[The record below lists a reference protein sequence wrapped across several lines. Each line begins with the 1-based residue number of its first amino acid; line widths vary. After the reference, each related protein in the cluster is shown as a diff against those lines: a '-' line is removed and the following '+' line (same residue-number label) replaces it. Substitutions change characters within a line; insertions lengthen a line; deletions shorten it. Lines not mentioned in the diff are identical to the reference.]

1 MQFCLIKLHFFICIN
16 YLVDVFN
23 FMYYYIYALNPNNV
37 IVSTIAIINMPKIGL
52 FSFNLVEYLVAIAP
66 QL

>member
-23 FMYYYIYALNPNNV
+23 FMYYYIYELNPNNV
-37 IVSTIAIINMPKIGL
+37 IASTIAIINMPKIGL
-52 FSFNLVEYLVAIAP
+52 FSFN
-66 QL
+66 